1 MNKFLDLAVDIAFGV
16 IAWLAVLAFSQLF
29 SSWYL
34 LRSDQALLGLFEV
47 LLVIGVI
54 SPIAIGTALGR
65 VLRSGNPYM
74 WWVVVAGIGVLV
86 AAVAV
91 VLSMV
96 LSQFT
101 VDEGPVLM
109 VWAGAVLVLF
119 ALINL
124 ALSPAIRAA
133 QRGGGKSKKGTTVAS
148 GKKGAGEQGAGKQ
161 GAGQVASKT
170 AEAEAA
176 APSPAQQVT
185 QPPAG

>member
-91 VLSMV
+91 VAACSSV
-96 LSQFT
+96 T
-101 VDEGPVLM
+101 
-109 VWAGAVLVLF
+109 WATSGKASR
-119 ALINL
+119 
-124 ALSPAIRAA
+124 SPAEISASAA
-133 QRGGGKSKKGTTVAS
+133 SSAS
-148 GKKGAGEQGAGKQ
+148 
-161 GAGQVASKT
+161 AS
-170 AEAEAA
+170 ACW
-176 APSPAQQVT
+176 SPR
-185 QPPAG
+185 